1 MSRSEDEI
9 ASWFID
15 EFKLGIEGTDIK
27 PGILKCASQDT
38 ITDNN
43 RKRLRAMAIAQ
54 KQTNLPLYVHSNHR
68 DDLAIQQIEILLEII
83 DNPEKILMGHS
94 ALKLDVEYLKKLLS
108 YGCYIVV
115 DQGHCSGYT
124 PQQIGNALNQLCN
137 SEYADRILLSNDM
150 CIYSDFA
157 SKGYTGLQL
166 TAQQH
171 TDNFAFIIKKVY
183 EEFVAI
189 GGSEENWDKMF
200 NKNPLK
206 ALNI

>member
-1 MSRSEDEI
+1 
-9 ASWFID
+9 
-15 EFKLGIEGTDIK
+15 
-27 PGILKCASQDT
+27 
-38 ITDNN
+38 
-43 RKRLRAMAIAQ
+43 
-54 KQTNLPLYVHSNHR
+54 
-68 DDLAIQQIEILLEII
+68 
-83 DNPEKILMGHS
+83 
-94 ALKLDVEYLKKLLS
+94 
-108 YGCYIVV
+108 
-115 DQGHCSGYT
+115 
-124 PQQIGNALNQLCN
+124 
-137 SEYADRILLSNDM
+137 M